1 MSPERAA
8 RRAVTATFFLNGLLF
23 GSWAAR
29 IPAVR
34 DLFDLSDGQL
44 GLTLAALAAGAIA
57 AMPLAGRT
65 VTARGSRPVTRA
77 ALLAAGVA
85 VVLPPLAPGALLL
98 AVGAFVFGA
107 ANGALDVTMN
117 AHGVTVERR
126 LGRPVLSSFHAA
138 FSFGGLAG
146 AGTGALAAGAGLDVR
161 AHLALV
167 AAVALA
173 VGLPWT
179 RRLLP
184 AGADAEG
191 PAPRREDGARRRLP
205 SRGVTVLGFAA
216 FACLVCEGAAAD
228 WSAVYV
234 ARDLAASAQVAA
246 LAYAAFSLTMAIGR
260 LVGDGLTARF
270 GPVALVRSGAL
281 LGGVGLGLALLAG
294 TPAAALAGFACLGA
308 GLAAVVPAVF
318 RAAGELPGMSAGS
331 AIAAVSTAGYSGFLA
346 GPPIIG
352 AIAELTRLPV
362 ALGVLPVLALA
373 LAALAGVTAPAR
385 PAAPVAARPLAAA
398 AEPAR

>member
-1 MSPERAA
+1 VSPERAA

-77 ALLAAGVA
+77 ALLATAVA

-98 AVGAFVFGA
+98 AAGAFAFGA
-107 ANGALDVTMN
+107 ASGALDVTMN

-138 FSFGGLAG
+138 FS
-146 AGTGALAAGAGLDVR
+146 VR
-161 AHLALV
+161 RPRRRGPPAPSPPAPGSTSASHLALV
-167 AAVALA
+167 AAAAIA

-191 PAPRREDGARRRLP
+191 PAPRRRDGSRRAAP
-205 SRGVTVLGFAA
+205 SRGVVLLGFAA

-234 ARDLAASAQVAA
+234 DRDLARRRRSRRSPTPRSA
-246 LAYAAFSLTMAIGR
+246 
-260 LVGDGLTARF
+260 
-270 GPVALVRSGAL
+270 
-281 LGGVGLGLALLAG
+281 
-294 TPAAALAGFACLGA
+294 
-308 GLAAVVPAVF
+308 
-318 RAAGELPGMSAGS
+318 
-331 AIAAVSTAGYSGFLA
+331 
-346 GPPIIG
+346 
-352 AIAELTRLPV
+352 
-362 ALGVLPVLALA
+362 
-373 LAALAGVTAPAR
+373 
-385 PAAPVAARPLAAA
+385 
-398 AEPAR
+398 